1 MSRQRGC
8 SRFSSSVLRK
18 SERLL
23 VAPSRTHDVQYAEK
37 TRLVS
42 SRFTRLVRRGS
53 DVGAIKRPAGS
64 RRRDDHVF
72 DGVAIKGSE

>member
-1 MSRQRGC
+1 
-8 SRFSSSVLRK
+8 
-18 SERLL
+18 
-23 VAPSRTHDVQYAEK
+23 VQYAEK